1 MGLTAGSRDQSRDFS
16 TGVREFPTRL
26 VEQWFVFYSAEMGRG
41 GWVQTA
47 GPKGRMGV
55 DLQYILSLYRRGSFM
70 AGYVYE
76 RISKKLQLDKLI
88 AHRLVGSIED
98 LRSAPFEVKLAGRV
112 EFLSSDAKF
121 RERVNSLIDFLE
133 EKMIEIAGR
142 EQSRGRKLD
151 RLLKAVS
158 RK

>member
-1 MGLTAGSRDQSRDFS
+1 M
-16 TGVREFPTRL
+16 
-26 VEQWFVFYSAEMGRG
+26 
-41 GWVQTA
+41 
-47 GPKGRMGV
+47 
-55 DLQYILSLYRRGSFM
+55 
-70 AGYVYE
+70 YE